1 MAIQKPFSVTA
12 KNQLQLATL
21 LMSVFG
27 GICENTKISI
37 REGLSCVLLREK
49 EILLAGLTNLTI
61 R

>member
-27 GICENTKISI
+27 GICEKGYRFFYKGS
-37 REGLSCVLLREK
+37 S
-49 EILLAGLTNLTI
+49 
-61 R
+61 